1 MENQPILFGKDTSTG
16 AITQLQTVGNV
27 LLTTPANPIGTI
39 NMYASSTAPSG
50 WLLCNGSAISRIT
63 YSTLFNIIGTTYGLG
78 DNSTTFNIPNLLNRM
93 PICKGSGSFFDL
105 GLTGGAETYTLTS
118 TELPSH
124 THYSFSSGTANSL
137 PQDYG
142 GTTPNLSSTNS
153 PVRYIVQGTASGN
166 YAIGSLNTAPTL
178 GLTSSTG
185 SGTAFNK
192 MAPYIVLNFIIY
204 TGVI

>member
-39 NMYASSTAPSG
+39 NMYASSTAPEG

-63 YSTLFNIIGTTYGLG
+63 YSSLFNIIGTTYGVG
-78 DNSTTFNIPNLLNRM
+78 DNLTTFNIPNLLNRM

-124 THYSFSSGTANSL
+124 THYSFSSGTASSL

-142 GTTPNLSSTNS
+142 GSTPNLSSTNS
-153 PVRYIVQGTASGN
+153 PVRYVVQGTASGN

-192 MAPYIVLNFIIY
+192 MSPYIVLNFIIY